1 MYTHRGAYLNS
12 LGEVLHSEHSAR
24 LGLPVDA
31 PDVPLQRLV
40 HGLGA

>member
-1 MYTHRGAYLNS
+1 MYSHRGAYLNS
-12 LGEVLHSEHSAR
+12 LGELLHSEHAAR
-24 LGLPVDA
+24 LRLPVDA